1 MLTLAQSLFFY
12 TSFLEAKNSK
22 RNIRLFQTASGN
34 YLESKNCCKKFG
46 VRGLFITLFLIVFS
60 FENDTK
66 GNWDHL
72 LFIYF
77 LKIFILKA
85 THNSIKLSYENSI
98 LIMAN
103 REHLEIIDSVG
114 ELLKLSQS
122 TSKT

>member
-1 MLTLAQSLFFY
+1 M
-12 TSFLEAKNSK
+12 
-22 RNIRLFQTASGN
+22 
-34 YLESKNCCKKFG
+34 
-46 VRGLFITLFLIVFS
+46 RGLFITLFLIVFS

-72 LFIYF
+72 LLIYF